1 MSRKEELNFHKQKV
15 PDFSPP
21 YIFIYCTS
29 KNSTAFKRRP
39 PVFTGSLLSDTKIGF
54 LLKFILPLGNVIL
67 VKTQR
72 LS

>member
-15 PDFSPP
+15 LEFPCLYLPISYQTKPAQH
-21 YIFIYCTS
+21 S
-29 KNSTAFKRRP
+29 KETT
-39 PVFTGSLLSDTKIGF
+39 VFTGSLSLILKIGF